1 MPKKLDLSRVPTSEL
16 LRELE
21 RRQAMTGEI
30 EARREALVQELADLN
45 AELAA
50 LAATGG
56 QSANAAPRHV
66 RRSAAARTRAA
77 NQVPLNMA
85 LAKLLKGKTM
95 SVSEA
100 AEAVQQAGYKSNAA
114 NFYPVVSL
122 TLLKR
127 KDLFKRVERGRYTA
141 K

>member
-1 MPKKLDLSRVPTSEL
+1 MAKKPDLSRVPTSEL

-21 RRQAMTGEI
+21 RRKAMAGEY
-30 EARREALVQELADLN
+30 AAKRAALEKELASID

-50 LAATGG
+50 LVSASG
-56 QSANAAPRHV
+56 QRAGAVRRHV

-85 LAKLLKGKTM
+85 LHKLLKGKTM

-100 AEAVQQAGYKSNAA
+100 AEAV
-114 NFYPVVSL
+114 
-122 TLLKR
+122 
-127 KDLFKRVERGRYTA
+127 
-141 K
+141 